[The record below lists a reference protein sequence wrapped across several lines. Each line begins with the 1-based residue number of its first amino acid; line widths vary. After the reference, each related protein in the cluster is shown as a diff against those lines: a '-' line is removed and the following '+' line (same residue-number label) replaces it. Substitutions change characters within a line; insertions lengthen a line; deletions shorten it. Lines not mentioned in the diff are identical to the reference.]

1 MREYNGENDG
11 SIVDTRGI
19 ELVLHAMK
27 TNVNDVNVQYNACAL
42 LYNLLLNDI
51 ENMRAIVDA

>member
-27 TNVNDVNVQYNACAL
+27 TNVNDVNVQ
-42 LYNLLLNDI
+42 
-51 ENMRAIVDA
+51 